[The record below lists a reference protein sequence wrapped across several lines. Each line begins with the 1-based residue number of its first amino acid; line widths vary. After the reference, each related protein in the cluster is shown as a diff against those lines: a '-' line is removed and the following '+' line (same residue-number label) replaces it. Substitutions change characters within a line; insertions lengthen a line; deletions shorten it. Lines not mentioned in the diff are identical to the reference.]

1 MSTLTG
7 QQINNTYQG
16 LLKTTDNAALPAGRI
31 AITDGTGVE
40 SGLFFQKQYNTI
52 GVSGTAL
59 PNEGAYF
66 ELQNNGFTGGL
77 SPMGTGFETAL
88 WFTDVNGSPTYK
100 LQQDS
105 SGDVK
110 YVQGKGGSKHVF
122 TGGSITIGNNASTSN
137 SDNWF
142 TGYNQSVTDLQIA
155 GQVITLS
162 RQGTTPLAVT
172 LPTGVSSIIAGTGI
186 TVDQATG
193 DVTVSSSGGGAA
205 GLVSGTGTDS
215 MKSANALTTNA
226 ASAPTSNSIAV
237 GNGATISAIDPTRP
251 TWDIGHI
258 AIGENVQIT
267 DGPGPNAYSRA
278 CIAIGRNALI
288 NPYYD
293 GGNIAIGD
301 GANSTN
307 MHGIAI
313 GANTTAFQF
322 SVAMGQNAGA
332 TGNSAFAFGR
342 NASAGGADS
351 VALGQSAFASQINT
365 VAIGSSATAS
375 GTNSIAIGQGATAEG
390 ATSVTIGD
398 GNTNQ
403 NGSNMSIGRG
413 NTNLASGSNIIGQSN
428 TMGLANQGCQLFTDN
443 ITVPAG
449 QNDYVAIG
457 RISAPSGQVSNT
469 IQIGLVSQVT
479 DSQDSVAIGRSSSV
493 VNANNSVA
501 IGRGASATTGESAA
515 IGYNVSATRSNF
527 VTVNELELKVVGGGI
542 IMPSPDGTL
551 YKVTVTNAGAL
562 TVALA

>member
-77 SPMGTGFETAL
+77 SPMGTGFETAM
-88 WFTDVNGSPTYK
+88 WFTDVNGSPTYR

-105 SGDVK
+105 SGDIK
-110 YVQGKGGSKHVF
+110 YVQGKGGQKHVF
-122 TGGSITIGNNASTSN
+122 TGGSITIGSNASTSN

-155 GQVITLS
+155 GQDLTLT
-162 RQGTTPLAVT
+162 RQGTTDLTVT
-172 LPTGVSSIIAGTGI
+172 LP
-186 TVDQATG
+186 
-193 DVTVSSSGGGAA
+193 GGAP

-215 MKSANALTTNA
+215 MKSADTLTTNA
-226 ASAPTSNSIAV
+226 ASASTTNSIAI
-237 GNGATISAIDPTRP
+237 GNGATVASNPARP
-251 TWDIGHI
+251 SWEALGHI
-258 AIGENVQIT
+258 AIGENVSIT
-267 DGPGPNAYSRA
+267 ENSFGDFYGRS
-278 CIAIGRNALI
+278 CIAIGKNALV

-301 GANSTN
+301 GASSTN
-307 MHGIAI
+307 MHGVAI

-322 SVAMGQNAGA
+322 AISMGQNAVA
-332 TGNSAFAFGR
+332 AAESSFAFGR
-342 NASAGGADS
+342 NANANKLNS
-351 VALGQSAFASQINT
+351 
-365 VAIGSSATAS
+365 VAIGAS
-375 GTNSIAIGQGATAEG
+375 TFANGTNSIAIGQGATAEG
-390 ATSVTIGD
+390 DTSVTIGD

-403 NGSNMSIGRG
+403 NGPNLSIGRG
-413 NTNLASGSNIIGQSN
+413 NQNVASGSDIIGQNN
-428 TMGLANQGCQLFTDN
+428 TMGLANQGCTLISSN

-449 QNDYVAIG
+449 QNDFVGIG
-457 RISAPSGQVSNT
+457 RISNPSGAVSNS

-479 DSQDSVAIGRSSSV
+479 NSSDSVAIGRSSSV

-501 IGRGASATTGESAA
+501 IGRGASATVAQSAA
-515 IGYNVSATRSNF
+515 IGYNVTATRSDF
-527 VTVNELELKVVGGGI
+527 VTVNELELKTVGGGI

>member
-1 MSTLTG
+1 MASLTG

-40 SGLFFQKQYNTI
+40 SGLFFQKEYNTI

-59 PNEGAYF
+59 PNEGAYL

-77 SPMGTGFETAL
+77 SPMGTGFETAM
-88 WFTDVNGSPTYK
+88 WFTDVNGAPTYR

-105 SGDVK
+105 SGDIK

-142 TGYNQSVTDLQIA
+142 TGYQQSVTDLQIA
-155 GQVITLS
+155 GQDLTLT
-162 RQGTTPLAVT
+162 RQGTTPLTVT
-172 LPTGVSSIIAGTGI
+172 IPSGVSSIIAGTGI

-215 MKSANALTTNA
+215 MKSADTLTTNA
-226 ASAPTSNSIAV
+226 ASAPTTNSIAI
-237 GNGATISAIDPTRP
+237 GNGATIAPADPARP
-251 TWDIGHI
+251 TWELGHI
-258 AIGENVQIT
+258 AIGENVNIT
-267 DGPGPNAYSRA
+267 ENSFGNFYSRS
-278 CIAIGRNALI
+278 CIAIGKNAQV

-301 GANSTN
+301 GANSSN
-307 MHGIAI
+307 MHGISI
-313 GANTTAFQF
+313 GANSNAFQF
-322 SVAMGQNAGA
+322 AVSMGQNSNAA
-332 TGNSAFAFGR
+332 AESSFALGR
-342 NASAGGADS
+342 NASAQKLNSVGIGAS
-351 VALGQSAFASQINT
+351 TFANG
-365 VAIGSSATAS
+365 V
-375 GTNSIAIGQGATAEG
+375 NSIAIGQGATAE
-390 ATSVTIGD
+390 ADTSITIGD

-403 NGSNMSIGRG
+403 NGPNLSIGRG
-413 NTNLASGSNIIGQSN
+413 NNNLAAGSTIIGQGN
-428 TMGLANQGCQLFTDN
+428 NMGLNNAGCQLFASN

-449 QNDYVAIG
+449 QNDFVGIG
-457 RISAPSGQVSNT
+457 RINNPIGSISNT

-479 DSQDSVAIGRSSSV
+479 DSANSVAIGRGSSV
-493 VNANNSVA
+493 INANNSVA
-501 IGRGASATTGESAA
+501 IGRDASATVGQSTAV
-515 IGYNVSATRSNF
+515 GYQVTATRANF
-527 VTVNELELKVVGGGI
+527 VTVNELELKTVGGGI

-562 TVALA
+562 TVSLA